1 MSQVFRQP
9 VLTRRE
15 PVFRLR
21 HYLVLFLFVL
31 GMFFLGARA
40 VQLQVFQHDFYS
52 AKADARHF
60 RHESISAHRGMV
72 TDRNGKP
79 LAISTPVASVSATP
93 KDVDLESAE
102 VQKKIADLE
111 KLLRLQEGKIAN
123 KLADKSREFVYL
135 RRQITPL
142 AGKKVLALGIP
153 GINIDREYRRYYP
166 YGEVFGHVLG
176 FTDIDDRGQEGI
188 ELAFNEALMGNPGK
202 KKIMRDGRG
211 RFVQVLSILE
221 EARPG
226 EDIRLTIDERIQYM
240 AYLELKA
247 AVEAHQARKG
257 SAVIIDATNGEV
269 LAMVNQPSFNPND
282 RQERIDELYR
292 NRAVKDLFEP
302 GSTIKP
308 FTVAAA
314 LESGVY
320 STNTLISTSPGYY
333 KVSGHLI
340 KDKKNYGSIDLETI
354 ISKSSNVG
362 ASKLALTI
370 PQQKLWSI
378 LDNVGFGQVT
388 GSGFPGEE
396 SGLLRDY
403 SRWYELDRATVAFGY
418 GMAVTPLQLAQSY
431 SVLAANGIRHQ
442 IHFLADDET
451 GESIRVM
458 SAETAQAVRAMMQK
472 VVAPKGTGFRAAVE
486 GYRVAGKTGTSKKSI
501 AGGYSDDRY
510 VASFAGMAPAE
521 SPKLVV
527 VVVIDE
533 PRTTRV
539 YGGEVAAPVFSR
551 IMASALRL
559 MNIPPDE
566 IPASETEKLLPGRVA
581 HNI

>member
-1 MSQVFRQP
+1 MSQVYRQP

-15 PVFRLR
+15 PVFRMR
-21 HYLVLFLFVL
+21 QYLVLSLFAL
-31 GMFFLGARA
+31 GMIALGGRA

-52 AKADARHF
+52 AKADARHY
-60 RHESISAHRGMV
+60 RNVSINAHRGMV

-79 LAISTPVASVSATP
+79 LAISTPISSVFANPKGVDFVSVAG
-93 KDVDLESAE
+93 
-102 VQKKIADLE
+102 QKKIAALE
-111 KLLRLQEGKIAN
+111 NVLQLPSGFIAKKLMDNPK
-123 KLADKSREFVYL
+123 EFAYL
-135 RRQITPL
+135 KRQVTPFT
-142 AGKKVLALGIP
+142 GKKVQALDIP
-153 GINIDREYRRYYP
+153 GINLEREYRRYYP

-176 FTDIDDRGQEGI
+176 FTDIDDLGQEGI
-188 ELAFNEALMGNPGK
+188 ELAFNDELVGNPGE

-247 AVEAHQARKG
+247 AVEANQARKG
-257 SAVIIDATNGEV
+257 SVVVLDATNGEV
-269 LAMVNQPSFNPND
+269 LAMVNQPAYNPNN
-282 RQERIDELYR
+282 RQERISELYR

-308 FTVAAA
+308 FTIAAA
-314 LESGVY
+314 LESGIY
-320 STNTLISTSPGYY
+320 STNTLINTSPGYY
-333 KVSGHLI
+333 KVSGHVI

-362 ASKLALTI
+362 ASKLSLTI
-370 PQQKLWSI
+370 PQEKLWNV
-378 LDNVGFGQVT
+378 LHDVGFGQTT

-396 SGLLRDY
+396 GGLLRDY
-403 SRWYELDRATVAFGY
+403 SRWYELDRATVSFGY
-418 GMAVTPLQLAQSY
+418 GMAVTPLQLAQAY
-431 SVLAANGIRHQ
+431 SVLAADGVRHQ
-442 IHFLADDET
+442 VSFVLDRGAH
-451 GESIRVM
+451 ESTRVI
-458 SAETAQAVRAMMQK
+458 SAETAKAVRNMMQE
-472 VVAPKGTGFRAAVE
+472 VVAPKGTGFRATVE
-486 GYRVAGKTGTSKKSI
+486 GYRVAGKTGTSKKSA
-501 AGGYSDDRY
+501 AGGYSDDLY

-533 PRTTRV
+533 PRTDHF

-559 MNIPPDE
+559 RNVPPDD
-566 IPASETEKLLPGRVA
+566 IPENETGKLIPSTLG

>member
-1 MSQVFRQP
+1 MKQVFRRQ

-21 HYLVLFLFVL
+21 QYLVLSVFVL
-31 GMFFLGARA
+31 GMIFLGARA
-40 VQLQVFQHDFYS
+40 VHLQVFQHGFYS
-52 AKADARHF
+52 AKADARHY
-60 RHESISAHRGMV
+60 RYESISAHRGMV
-72 TDRNGKP
+72 TDQNGKP
-79 LAISTPVASVSATP
+79 LAISTPVVSVSASP
-93 KDVDLESAE
+93 KGVDLESVE
-102 VQKKIADLE
+102 VQEKIASLE
-111 KLLRLQEGKIAN
+111 AMLELPPGRVVKKLM
-123 KLADKSREFVYL
+123 DKSREFVYL
-135 RRQITPL
+135 KRQITPL
-142 AGKKVLALGIP
+142 AGEEVLALDIP
-153 GINIDREYRRYYP
+153 GINIGREYRRYYP

-176 FTDIDDRGQEGI
+176 FTDIDDQGQEGI
-188 ELAFNEALMGNPGK
+188 ELEFNDMLVGKPGK

-211 RFVQVLSILE
+211 RFVQELSILE

-247 AVEAHQARKG
+247 AVAAHKARKG
-257 SAVIIDATNGEV
+257 SVVVLDATNGEV

-282 RQERIDELYR
+282 RQKRIGELYR

-308 FTVAAA
+308 FTIAAA
-314 LESGVY
+314 LESGIY
-320 STNTLISTSPGYY
+320 SSNTFINTSPGYY
-333 KVSGHLI
+333 KVSGHQI
-340 KDKKNYGSIDLETI
+340 KDVNNYGSINLETI

-362 ASKLALTI
+362 ASKLSLTI
-370 PQQKLWSI
+370 PPEKLWSV
-378 LDNVGFGQVT
+378 LHDVGFGQLT

-403 SRWYELDRATVAFGY
+403 SSWYELDRATIAFGY
-418 GMAVTPLQLAQSY
+418 GMSVTPLQLAQAY
-431 SVLAANGIRHQ
+431 SVLAADGIRHQ
-442 IHFLADDET
+442 ISFVAN
-451 GESIRVM
+451 GESKESTRVM
-458 SAETAQAVRAMMQK
+458 SAKTASTVRNMMQK
-472 VVAPKGTGFRAAVE
+472 VVAPKGTGFLAAVE
-486 GYRVAGKTGTSKKSI
+486 GYRVAGKTGTSKKSVV
-501 AGGYSDDRY
+501 GGYSDDRY

-533 PRTTRV
+533 PRTSRV

-551 IMASALRL
+551 IIASALRL
-559 MNIPPDE
+559 RNIPPDE
-566 IPASETEKLLPGRVA
+566 ITEGETEKLLPGSAA